1 MFHSL
6 DIREL
11 ESCLWQMAN
20 MTFCH
25 MTKFSIHLSLTIKK
39 LGSFTFI
46 FILKK
51 LFETVLIC
59 SFSILRNSQ
68 HGQVFR
74 FPFAIIGLNV

>member
-11 ESCLWQMAN
+11 ESCLWQTAN

-25 MTKFSIHLSLTIKK
+25 MTKFSIHLSLTILYVNKK

-46 FILKK
+46 FIHKK
-51 LFETVLIC
+51 LF
-59 SFSILRNSQ
+59 
-68 HGQVFR
+68 
-74 FPFAIIGLNV
+74 

>member
-11 ESCLWQMAN
+11 ESCLRQMAN

-25 MTKFSIHLSLTIKK
+25 MTKFSIHLSLTILYVNKK

-51 LFETVLIC
+51 LF
-59 SFSILRNSQ
+59 
-68 HGQVFR
+68 
-74 FPFAIIGLNV
+74 